1 METDRPV
8 SSLLASVSK
17 DLSDIAR
24 LDPSRADFAQ
34 QAEELRFLSED
45 LAARIR
51 EYVGTI
57 AADPERLEV
66 VEERIQ
72 LVRSLK
78 RKYGAT
84 IPEILAA
91 RKSCAAEL
99 AVIENRDEALV
110 RAEAACTKACDKA
123 LAASARLSA
132 CREAAAG
139 AFEERV
145 EKEMRELQLPR
156 AVFKVAVA
164 RRPRGGE
171 SSTEMFPGTGTAP
184 SGEGSGARIRPQ
196 AAFLTAT
203 GDDVVEFLVSLNPGE
218 EPRPLRRV
226 ASGGEVSRIMLSIKA
241 VLAERDEIPTLV
253 FDEIDIGVS
262 GEAAARVAEKLFR
275 LGGTHQVI
283 CVTHL
288 PQIAARGST
297 HLAVEK
303 KVVRGRTLASVR
315 VVGGEER
322 ADTIARMLSGKDLD
336 EESRRYARKLLG
348 KSR

>member
-1 METDRPV
+1 
-8 SSLLASVSK
+8 
-17 DLSDIAR
+17 
-24 LDPSRADFAQ
+24 
-34 QAEELRFLSED
+34 
-45 LAARIR
+45 
-51 EYVGTI
+51 
-57 AADPERLEV
+57 
-66 VEERIQ
+66 
-72 LVRSLK
+72 
-78 RKYGAT
+78 
-84 IPEILAA
+84 
-91 RKSCAAEL
+91 
-99 AVIENRDEALV
+99 
-110 RAEAACTKACDKA
+110 
-123 LAASARLSA
+123 
-132 CREAAAG
+132 
-139 AFEERV
+139 
-145 EKEMRELQLPR
+145 
-156 AVFKVAVA
+156 
-164 RRPRGGE
+164 
-171 SSTEMFPGTGTAP
+171 
-184 SGEGSGARIRPQ
+184 
-196 AAFLTAT
+196 
-203 GDDVVEFLVSLNPGE
+203 
-218 EPRPLRRV
+218 
-226 ASGGEVSRIMLSIKA
+226 MLSIKA